1 MNFLAKVVKKNVRH
15 FKVWLGPLSFRKI
28 LLKTAQLF
36 SKHFS
41 RGLSLCIL
49 YFPIFFCF
57 RKCFNNFHLKLG
69 SNLLKKIVLFA
80 SLKSPLKMVK
90 NAFYLML
97 KAFLF
102 LRFYHYFLVMYKN
115 GLIRKIR
122 LGSKFMPSQP
132 G

>member
-15 FKVWLGPLSFRKI
+15 LKVWLGPLSFRKI

-57 RKCFNNFHLKLG
+57 RKCFNNFHLKLD
-69 SNLLKKIVLFA
+69 SNLLKKIVL
-80 SLKSPLKMVK
+80 LKSPLKMVK
-90 NAFYLML
+90 NAFYLIL

-102 LRFYHYFLVMYKN
+102 LRFYHDFLVMYKN

-122 LGSKFMPSQP
+122 SGSKFMTSQP